1 MMSTVISQKK
11 MRTRMNDAV
20 AMMTVAADITMNME
34 MSADADIT
42 ITTMIAIAIMTMMKR
57 MTMR

>member
-1 MMSTVISQKK
+1 
-11 MRTRMNDAV
+11 MRTRMNAAV

-42 ITTMIAIAIMTMMKR
+42 TTMMIAIADMTMMKR